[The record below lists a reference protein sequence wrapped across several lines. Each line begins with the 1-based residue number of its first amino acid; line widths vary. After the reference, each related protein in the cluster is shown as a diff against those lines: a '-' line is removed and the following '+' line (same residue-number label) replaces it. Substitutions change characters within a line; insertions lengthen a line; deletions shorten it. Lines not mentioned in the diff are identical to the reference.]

1 MGGRVGGWLCW
12 WVGHAGGWVG
22 FGLKILSL
30 PDLNE
35 IRIRIKTNCAY
46 QVTVFV
52 TNSGFGDLSNIMIL
66 VKENMI

>member
-1 MGGRVGGWLCW
+1 MGGRVGG

-35 IRIRIKTNCAY
+35 IRIRIKT
-46 QVTVFV
+46 
-52 TNSGFGDLSNIMIL
+52 GWG
-66 VKENMI
+66 